1 MWQLFSLLEK
11 LLLPTTNLEFCQ
23 RILSLQ
29 NIIYHAV
36 RVLLDLL
43 EYSYT
48 LFLCFPF
55 FFQTYTLFLMHIIHE
70 IFMTDSE

>member
-1 MWQLFSLLEK
+1 MWQLLFLLEK

-29 NIIYHAV
+29 NIVYHAV

-48 LFLCFPF
+48 IFLFFPF
-55 FFQTYTLFLMHIIHE
+55 FFQTYTLFLMHIIYE
-70 IFMTDSE
+70 IFITLSE